1 MFSSISL
8 HLGRLSY
15 LSLLFIYGLY
25 YVEVVFPMPTFWRVF
40 IINGCW
46 ILSKAFFASVKMIM
60 QILFFS
66 LFICCITLMIHVYIE
81 ESLHLWGKSHLI
93 MVYDPFNVL
102 DSVCLYFIE
111 DLCLCSSVILAYN
124 FLFCDIFVWF
134 NYQGNA
140 VLIEWTWEYSFF
152 CNFLGEFQKGKC
164 P

>member
-102 DSVCLYFIE
+102 DSVCLYFFE
-111 DLCLCSSVILAYN
+111 DFTSVFISYIDLKFSFFVCVA
-124 FLFCDIFVWF
+124 FVWF
-134 NYQGNA
+134 LCQGGDGS
-140 VLIEWTWEYSFF
+140 LEWVWKCSFLCQCF
-152 CNFLGEFQKGKC
+152 W
-164 P
+164 